1 MRRILIATA
10 ILSLL
15 LFSACGGKKTT
26 NLPQY
31 EDPEPVNMGNTEDI
45 SANDIT
51 ETEDITEDQSVG
63 LGDDARV
70 EEKPL
75 TEMSLEEIN
84 AAEFLKNVF
93 FDFDKFDLTDSAIMQ
108 LETNGK
114 WLTANPSVKVIIEG
128 HCDERGTEEYNLA
141 LGEKRANAARDFLIR
156 YSISPG
162 RLMTASYGESRPL
175 DPRAS
180 EDAYQRNRR
189 AHFRIYSR

>member
-31 EDPEPVNMGNTEDI
+31 EDPEPVNVGNTQDQQPE
-45 SANDIT
+45 DIT

-63 LGDDARV
+63 LGDNTRV
-70 EEKPL
+70 EETPL
-75 TEMSLEEIN
+75 SEMTLEEIN

-93 FDFDKFDLTDSAIMQ
+93 FDFDKSELTDEAISQ
-108 LETNGK
+108 LEINGK
-114 WLTANPSVKVIIEG
+114 WLIDHPSVKVIIEG

-141 LGEKRANAARDFLIR
+141 LGERRATAAREFLIR
-156 YSISPG
+156 YSISPS

-175 DPRAS
+175 DTRSS
-180 EDAYQRNRR
+180 EMAWAKNRR

>member
-31 EDPEPVNMGNTEDI
+31 EDPEPVDVGTTRNQQPE
-45 SANDIT
+45 DIT
-51 ETEDITEDQSVG
+51 ESEDITEDQSVG
-63 LGDDARV
+63 LGEDARV

-75 TEMSLEEIN
+75 TEMTLEEIN

-93 FDFDKFDLTDSAIMQ
+93 FDFDKSELTDSAIMQ

-114 WLTANPSVKVIIEG
+114 WLNDNSSVKVIIEG

-141 LGEKRANAARDFLIR
+141 LGEKRANSAREFLIR
-156 YSISPG
+156 YGISPS

-175 DPRAS
+175 DPRQS
-180 EDAYQRNRR
+180 EDAYAMNRR